1 MNQKII
7 IALAVLLVLFA
18 AVSAVIMWAI
28 YWARYPF
35 AVKRRREKKTCDT
48 CENQPECDRFF
59 LEQYRGLGMEEP
71 EFLKNAGCKMHKTKG
86 R

>member
-1 MNQKII
+1 MKLKAI
-7 IALAVLLVLFA
+7 IAVAVLLVLFT
-18 AVSAVIMWAI
+18 AVSAVIMWAV

-35 AVKRRREKKTCDT
+35 AVKRGKKTCDT

-59 LEQYRGLGMEEP
+59 LEQYRGLGIEEP
-71 EFLKNAGCKMHKTKG
+71 EFLKNAGCKMHKGKG

>member
-1 MNQKII
+1 MKLKII

-35 AVKRRREKKTCDT
+35 AVKRQGEEKTCDT
-48 CENQPECDRFF
+48 CENQPECDRLF
-59 LEQYRGLGMEEP
+59 LKLYRGLGMEEP
-71 EFLKNAGCKMHKTKG
+71 ESMKNAGCKMHKTKG

>member
-7 IALAVLLVLFA
+7 IAVAVLLVLFA
-18 AVSAVIMWAI
+18 TVSAVIMWAI

-35 AVKRRREKKTCDT
+35 AVKRRREEKTCDT

-59 LEQYRGLGMEEP
+59 LEQYSGLGIEEP
-71 EFLKNAGCKMHKTKG
+71 EFLKNAGCKMHKEKG